1 MNVTD
6 KIRNLRDVQAAKG
19 TWNASAYMNG
29 LYNGLELALSILED
43 EREPQLR
50 HRPEGGYLDDQPTP
64 NLSGPEHDPV
74 AG

>member
-1 MNVTD
+1 MNATD
-6 KIRNLRDVQAAKG
+6 KIRNLRDVQATKG

-43 EREPQLR
+43 EREPRLR
-50 HRPEGGYLDDQPTP
+50 QRPEGGYLDAHTAPD
-64 NLSGPEHDPV
+64 LSGPEFQPV